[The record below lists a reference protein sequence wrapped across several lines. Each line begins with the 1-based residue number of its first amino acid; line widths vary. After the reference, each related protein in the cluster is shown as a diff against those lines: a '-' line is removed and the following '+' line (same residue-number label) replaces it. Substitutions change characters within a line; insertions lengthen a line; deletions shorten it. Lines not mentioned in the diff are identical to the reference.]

1 MTALALEL
9 SSDVHDVYGGR
20 NNHVY
25 GARSNH
31 VYGACSITSVD
42 SRSVSAT
49 KYVWPV
55 RCRVGTTLTNS
66 LPATFRRYDLLK
78 YLKVGLPMTVGL
90 DIKLLYVCV
99 FLLCQNQN
107 SRGLSVTA

>member
-31 VYGACSITSVD
+31 VYGARSNHVYGACSITSVD

-49 KYVWPV
+49 KYVWLV
-55 RCRVGTTLTNS
+55 RCRVGTILTNS
-66 LPATFRRYDLLK
+66 LPVTFRRYDLLK
-78 YLKVGLPMTVGL
+78 YLKV
-90 DIKLLYVCV
+90 
-99 FLLCQNQN
+99 
-107 SRGLSVTA
+107 R